1 VILRIDATAPT
12 PPYAQLLDQLTT
24 MIRTGVLA
32 EGHQL
37 PPIRHLAND
46 LGLAPNTVARVYRE
60 LEGAGLVRT
69 RGRHGTVVAAI
80 PSDEQGA
87 PDAIGPLAT
96 TLALEA
102 RQRGI
107 DLDQLVEVVG
117 RAFRDLDHGTAS
129 P

>member
-1 VILRIDATAPT
+1 MILRIDAAAPT
-12 PPYAQLLDQLTT
+12 PPYAQLLEQLTT
-24 MIRTGVLA
+24 MIRTGVLV

-69 RGRHGTVVAAI
+69 RGRHGTVVAPIAAE
-80 PSDEQGA
+80 EQGA
-87 PDAIGPLAT
+87 PDAIGPLAAN
-96 TLALEA
+96 LALEA

-107 DLDQLVEVVG
+107 DLDQLVELVG